1 MAPKGTSRMASP
13 PEEEEPLDAAPVIEA
28 SEMGS
33 GGEAVAPAEEL
44 RGPIPV
50 LPSPSQAVAPVEDLQ
65 GRLFPGRDD
74 AVAPAEELQGLIR
87 LPPVGEAFN
96 DEPPPQ
102 EEEIEEE
109 RKREGG
115 DVEGGELQ
123 EEGQAEIRLLK
134 MVLPLGSKKA
144 KEVTRAAMEM
154 ILKLKMDGY
163 HVNRIHSDRGHEFL
177 GSFETWMKSRGIILT
192 KTSGDDPKAN
202 GRAEVVVK
210 GAKNQVRR
218 ILLHAQVDSS
228 WWPWA
233 LRYLNEVY
241 RCQSVSWVSTIPSG
255 CSRARTT
262 VEKER
267 VLGQRLRLPS
277 TCVQPQKTMDTGS
290 R

>member
-1 MAPKGTSRMASP
+1 MLFR
-13 PEEEEPLDAAPVIEA
+13 
-28 SEMGS
+28 
-33 GGEAVAPAEEL
+33 GE
-44 RGPIPV
+44 
-50 LPSPSQAVAPVEDLQ
+50 AVAPVEDLQ
-65 GRLFPGRDD
+65 GWLFPGRDD

-96 DEPPPQ
+96 DEPPPQDVQ

-241 RCQSVSWVSTIPSG
+241 RCQSVS
-255 CSRARTT
+255 
-262 VEKER
+262 
-267 VLGQRLRLPS
+267 
-277 TCVQPQKTMDTGS
+277 
-290 R
+290 

>member
-1 MAPKGTSRMASP
+1 M
-13 PEEEEPLDAAPVIEA
+13 
-28 SEMGS
+28 
-33 GGEAVAPAEEL
+33 
-44 RGPIPV
+44 
-50 LPSPSQAVAPVEDLQ
+50 
-65 GRLFPGRDD
+65 
-74 AVAPAEELQGLIR
+74 
-87 LPPVGEAFN
+87 GEAFN
-96 DEPPPQ
+96 DEPPPQDVQ

-241 RCQSVSWVSTIPSG
+241 RCQSVS
-255 CSRARTT
+255 
-262 VEKER
+262 
-267 VLGQRLRLPS
+267 
-277 TCVQPQKTMDTGS
+277 
-290 R
+290 